1 MRGNSNKIVIGIF
14 VALLAVVVILFATN
28 LGSHGGGGGGPAPQA
43 NSASSKTQS
52 NQSTSGETQTNQAPA
67 NTLNEP
73 EPISQAPA
81 PTTQTQ
87 TNNQPTA
94 NKQTTSATTPSKH
107 VAAAGNRAP
116 SEQTTKTVAE
126 IYSDLAER
134 GFDKIVLSAGV
145 TMQGKVEPIYELP
158 RTSQERYPVASG
170 NYESTHGV
178 IWAISA
184 IDGKYYATPLGNQQY
199 TMQKMVIF
207 TEDDFVTTY
216 NSDGNILSDL
226 TFDKILDATA
236 VQVSRLDKNT
246 LDSYDYDHLTSF

>member
-14 VALLAVVVILFATN
+14 VALMAVVVILIATN
-28 LGSHGGGGGGPAPQA
+28 IGSHGGGGGGPAPQA
-43 NSASSKTQS
+43 SPATSTTVS
-52 NQSTSGETQTNQAPA
+52 NQSTSGEAQTNQAPA
-67 NTLNEP
+67 NTPNTP
-73 EPISQAPA
+73 EQVSQQS
-81 PTTQTQ
+81 TTAQTQ
-87 TNNQPTA
+87 TNSQPST
-94 NKQTTSATTPSKH
+94 NKQTTSATAPSKH
-107 VAAAGNRAP
+107 AAVAGNRSP
-116 SEQTTKTVAE
+116 SEQTTKTVAQ

-145 TMQGKVEPIYELP
+145 TMLGKVEPIFELS

-184 IDGKYYATPLGNQQY
+184 VDGKYYATPLGNQQY
-199 TMQKMVIF
+199 TMQKTVIF

-216 NSDGNILSDL
+216 NADGNTLTDL
-226 TFDKILDATA
+226 TFDKIVDATA